1 MKSWLVIEEAKLT
14 IHDIIFRM
22 KNLILESA
30 ITFLVV
36 IDPLALAAFFV
47 AFVGKI
53 KVETQKKIALKAI
66 LISAIILISFAL
78 VGDYLLKALGISMQ
92 AFKIAGGIL
101 LLLLAIDMLFAR
113 SSGLRSTTQAE
124 DEEAEEKKDISVFP
138 LAIPLIAGPGALTS
152 VILIK
157 DKTSGILFEQMIV
170 ILVLIVILIITY
182 VALLLS
188 RKIINFIGFTG
199 VNVIGR
205 LMGIILA
212 ALACQFFIDG
222 WTQISF

>member
-1 MKSWLVIEEAKLT
+1 MIRDFVVWNLALVIEEAKLT

-36 IDPLALAAFFV
+36 IDPLALAAIFATFV
-47 AFVGKI
+47 EKV

-124 DEEAEEKKDISVFP
+124 DEEAEEELNEAANTDI
-138 LAIPLIAGPGALTS
+138 IEQIDEIDKLIDIEPENNTDSLNNN
-152 VILIK
+152 
-157 DKTSGILFEQMIV
+157 
-170 ILVLIVILIITY
+170 IIDN
-182 VALLLS
+182 
-188 RKIINFIGFTG
+188 K
-199 VNVIGR
+199 
-205 LMGIILA
+205 
-212 ALACQFFIDG
+212 
-222 WTQISF
+222 TQINDKSSEQKNEDSNENK